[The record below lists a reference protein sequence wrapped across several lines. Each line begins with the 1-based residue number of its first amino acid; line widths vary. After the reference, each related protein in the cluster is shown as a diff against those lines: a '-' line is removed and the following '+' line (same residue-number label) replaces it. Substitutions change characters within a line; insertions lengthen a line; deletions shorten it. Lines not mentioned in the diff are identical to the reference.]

1 MEPIRGRVAVF
12 GAFVPAAAP
21 AGHAAQLFEPNH
33 AGARHPPGGGV
44 STRPFRIDAL
54 PSIVTVEEVLARPA
68 GPRPGPGIPPLALPA
83 PAPTPADA
91 HVVPPASV
99 LIGLGGDELRRHEV
113 RLPAGG
119 VLAVLGG
126 AAAGKSSLVAALPS
140 MNPADIWL
148 VPQAETDTDR
158 YWSEVLAGAI
168 AGTLDRKAIALADD
182 ADLLSHKA
190 NSSLAALNS
199 LGWRVI
205 LTADF
210 GPGFG
215 QRVPLAAMA
224 RSQGRAVLI
233 RPRGLMDG
241 EPFGVRFDPEQNA
254 PPGRA
259 VVLSDGRATPV
270 QLAVLRTAGRRVRTS
285 PGQPTARDGP
295 LQGGRGP
302 GCP

>member
-1 MEPIRGRVAVF
+1 VP
-12 GAFVPAAAP
+12 VPAA
-21 AGHAAQLFEPNH
+21 AGHAAQLFEPNV
-33 AGARHPPGGGV
+33 AGARRPLDGGV
-44 STRPFRIDAL
+44 GTRPFRIEAL
-54 PSIVTVEEVLARPA
+54 PSIVTVDDVLARSA
-68 GPRPGPGIPPLALPA
+68 GPGPGQRIPPRALHA
-83 PAPTPADA
+83 ATPGAA
-91 HVVPPASV
+91 HVPVPPASV
-99 LIGLGGDELRRHEV
+99 LIGLGGDELRQHEV

-126 AAAGKSSLVAALPS
+126 PAAGKSSLLAALPS
-140 MNPADIWL
+140 MNPADVWL
-148 VPQAETDTDR
+148 VPQAETDADR
-158 YWSEVLAGAI
+158 YWSEVHAGAI
-168 AGTLDRKAIALADD
+168 AGTLDRTAIALADD